1 MAEKVDQLLEQM
13 KDALRVDGDAVQVVD
28 EAALRDKIDQLI
40 NQAVFGQGL
49 VRETA
54 RWLIWEAAQALG
66 IKPAS
71 IHELYMAIGR
81 GDVPTDF
88 TVPAMNVRGINFVMS
103 RAIFRAA
110 NKMNVGSMLFEIARS
125 EIGYTD
131 QRPAEYVAAVLAA
144 AIKEGFRGP
153 VFFQGDHFQISASRY
168 KENAKKEVESLKTLM
183 TEAVEAG
190 FYNIDI
196 DTSTLVTLE
205 PESLEEQ
212 QRLNYEVCAALTQY
226 ARSLEPDG
234 ITISL
239 GGEIGEVGGHN
250 STVPELDAF
259 MSGYIATLPADVAGI
274 SKISVQ
280 TGTSHGGVVLPDGTL
295 AEVNVDFETL
305 GELGRVARESY
316 GLGGAVQHGASTL
329 PEDAFSKFPE
339 VGTVEIHLATGF
351 QNMIFDYAPEAL
363 VQASYDYV
371 NEHFAGERKANQTAD
386 QFIYSTRK
394 KAFGS
399 MKQQWWEMADEDRAR
414 IGKALQDQF
423 EFLFTQLNVGNTKR
437 YVAATVDAPT
447 LHRPRPTEVAEEA
460 DLDIAHDLSD

>member
-144 AIKEGFRGP
+144 A
-153 VFFQGDHFQISASRY
+153 
-168 KENAKKEVESLKTLM
+168 
-183 TEAVEAG
+183 
-190 FYNIDI
+190 
-196 DTSTLVTLE
+196 
-205 PESLEEQ
+205 
-212 QRLNYEVCAALTQY
+212 
-226 ARSLEPDG
+226 
-234 ITISL
+234 
-239 GGEIGEVGGHN
+239 
-250 STVPELDAF
+250 
-259 MSGYIATLPADVAGI
+259 
-274 SKISVQ
+274 
-280 TGTSHGGVVLPDGTL
+280 
-295 AEVNVDFETL
+295 
-305 GELGRVARESY
+305 
-316 GLGGAVQHGASTL
+316 
-329 PEDAFSKFPE
+329 
-339 VGTVEIHLATGF
+339 
-351 QNMIFDYAPEAL
+351 
-363 VQASYDYV
+363 
-371 NEHFAGERKANQTAD
+371 
-386 QFIYSTRK
+386 
-394 KAFGS
+394 
-399 MKQQWWEMADEDRAR
+399 
-414 IGKALQDQF
+414 
-423 EFLFTQLNVGNTKR
+423 
-437 YVAATVDAPT
+437 
-447 LHRPRPTEVAEEA
+447 
-460 DLDIAHDLSD
+460 